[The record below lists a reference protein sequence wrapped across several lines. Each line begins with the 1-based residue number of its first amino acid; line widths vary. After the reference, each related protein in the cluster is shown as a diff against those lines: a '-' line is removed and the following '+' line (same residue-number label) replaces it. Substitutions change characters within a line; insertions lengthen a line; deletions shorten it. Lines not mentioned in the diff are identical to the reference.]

1 MLAYKCSGL
10 TAVVPIPPEMVSTSV
25 GIKEA
30 HGNMKRFP
38 IKREP
43 FLLKA

>member
-1 MLAYKCSGL
+1 
-10 TAVVPIPPEMVSTSV
+10 VVPIPPEMVSTSV

-38 IKREP
+38 LSGAFSP
-43 FLLKA
+43 FIA